1 MSTCNKIPNER
12 FVLAFTYFKFFSFI
26 VKKKETKT
34 VIMFTFGRNAG
45 HHTTKM
51 QNLKKEK
58 RKRKPN
64 NRHRKLVTKR
74 QKQNGKE

>member
-1 MSTCNKIPNER
+1 
-12 FVLAFTYFKFFSFI
+12 
-26 VKKKETKT
+26 
-34 VIMFTFGRNAG
+34 MFTFGRNAG

-58 RKRKPN
+58 RKRNPN

-74 QKQNGKE
+74 RKQNGKE